1 MANVVV
7 NLELVDASLEAED
20 LQGLARNLLKQVRA
34 VDGVEEADL
43 VAVTDVPEGAM
54 ALGGFVVGLLTAE
67 VSAANLQKL
76 GGFLKDRVVGKTL
89 KMSVEAYGKKIA
101 VEGSSQVEF
110 EYTLQ
115 KANEQIAL
123 WSNEVSNISNSLQ

>member
-1 MANVVV
+1 MTTNVFV
-7 NLELVDASLEAED
+7 NLELVDSSLDAED
-20 LQGLARNLLKQVRA
+20 LQAAARNLLKQVRA

-54 ALGGFVVGLLTAE
+54 ALGGFVVGLLAAE

-76 GGFLKDRVVGKTL
+76 GGFLKDRIVGKTL

-101 VEGSSQVEF
+101 IEGSSQVEF
-110 EYTLQ
+110 EYALQ
-115 KANEQIAL
+115 KANEQIAQ
-123 WSNEVSNISNSLQ
+123 WASQGQ

>member
-1 MANVVV
+1 MTSNVFV
-7 NLELVDASLEAED
+7 NLQLVDSSLDAED
-20 LQGLARNLLKQVRA
+20 LQAAARNLLKLVRA

-76 GGFLKDRVVGKTL
+76 GGFLKDRIVGKNL

-101 VEGSSQVEF
+101 IEGSSQVEF
-110 EYTLQ
+110 EYALQ
-115 KANEQIAL
+115 KANEQIAQ
-123 WSNEVSNISNSLQ
+123 WANQGQ

>member
-1 MANVVV
+1 MTTNVFV
-7 NLELVDASLEAED
+7 NLELVDSSLDAED
-20 LQGLARNLLKQVRA
+20 LQAAARNLLKQVRA

-43 VAVTDVPEGAM
+43 VAVTDVPEGSM

-76 GGFLKDRVVGKTL
+76 GGFLKDRIIGKNL

-101 VEGSSQVEF
+101 IEGSSQVEF
-110 EYTLQ
+110 EYALQ
-115 KANEQIAL
+115 KANEQIAQ
-123 WSNEVSNISNSLQ
+123 WADQGQHGN

>member
-1 MANVVV
+1 MAVNVCV
-7 NLELVDASLEAED
+7 NLEVVDLSLDAED
-20 LQGLARNLLKQVRA
+20 LQGATRNLLKQVRA

-76 GGFLKDRVVGKTL
+76 GGFLKDRIVGKTL
-89 KMSVEAYGKKIA
+89 KMSVEACGKKIA
-101 VEGSSQVEF
+101 IEGSSQVEF
-110 EYTLQ
+110 EYVLQ
-115 KANEQIAL
+115 KANEQIAR
-123 WSNEVSNISNSLQ
+123 WASESQSGN

>member
-1 MANVVV
+1 MTTNVFV
-7 NLELVDASLEAED
+7 NLELVDSSLDAED
-20 LQGLARNLLKQVRA
+20 LQAAARNLLKQVRA

-54 ALGGFVVGLLTAE
+54 ALGGFVVGLLAAE

-76 GGFLKDRVVGKTL
+76 GGFLKDRIVAKNL

-101 VEGSSQVEF
+101 IEGSSQVEF
-110 EYTLQ
+110 EYALQ
-115 KANEQIAL
+115 KANEQIAQ
-123 WSNEVSNISNSLQ
+123 WAKDQ

>member
-7 NLELVDASLEAED
+7 NLELVDSSLDAED

-54 ALGGFVVGLLTAE
+54 AVGGFVVGLLTAE

-76 GGFLKDRVVGKTL
+76 GGFLKDRIVGKTL

-110 EYTLQ
+110 EYALQ

-123 WSNEVSNISNSLQ
+123 WASETVK

>member
-1 MANVVV
+1 MDANICV
-7 NLELVDASLEAED
+7 NLELVDSSLDAED
-20 LQGLARNLLKQVRA
+20 LQAAVRNLLKQVRA

-76 GGFLKDRVVGKTL
+76 GGFLKDRIVGKTL

-101 VEGSSQVEF
+101 IEGSSQVEF
-110 EYTLQ
+110 EYALQ
-115 KANEQIAL
+115 KANEQIAQ
-123 WSNEVSNISNSLQ
+123 WANQGQ

>member
-1 MANVVV
+1 MSNVVV
-7 NLELVDASLEAED
+7 NLELVDSSLDAED

-34 VDGVEEADL
+34 VDGVEEANL

-76 GGFLKDRVVGKTL
+76 GGFLKDRIVGKTL

-110 EYTLQ
+110 EYALQ

-123 WSNEVSNISNSLQ
+123 WANEVGK

>member
-1 MANVVV
+1 FGEFMTNIFV
-7 NLELVDASLEAED
+7 NLELVDSSLDAED
-20 LQGLARNLLKQVRA
+20 LQGLVRNLLKQVKA

-76 GGFLKDRVVGKTL
+76 GGFLKDRIVGKTL

-110 EYTLQ
+110 EYALQ
-115 KANEQIAL
+115 KANEQIAI
-123 WSNEVSNISNSLQ
+123 WSSEVDK

>member
-7 NLELVDASLEAED
+7 NLELVDSSLEAED

-34 VDGVEEADL
+34 VDGVEEAAL
-43 VAVTDVPEGAM
+43 VPVTDVPEGAM

-76 GGFLKDRVVGKTL
+76 GGFLKDRIVGKTL
-89 KMSVEAYGKKIA
+89 KMSVEAYGKKM
-101 VEGSSQVEF
+101 
-110 EYTLQ
+110 L
-115 KANEQIAL
+115 
-123 WSNEVSNISNSLQ
+123 VS